1 MTLAF
6 LDLKYCD
13 FSILFRRRD
22 SLLTSLLW
30 MMGFVFSYI
39 SFYHLRRHFPSLLPP
54 SRLGWWRQ
62 LIQFHIHVLAVDT
75 LVTVEPIESHN
86 YISFL
91 LSALLFPEITGAPFF
106 PFAFFSLTVI
116 NHSQTFKQNK
126 FSPCRQN
133 RPAAV
138 SNVSPWTIA
147 LEHCVPCSPVDGL
160 CSQCLTLLSQDFPY
174 QSFLGLPYSFSCRDP
189 FFLKAQE
196 GTGECLSL
204 PCFTHGFGEGRLPVA
219 L

>member
-13 FSILFRRRD
+13 FSVLFRRRE

-30 MMGFVFSYI
+30 MMGFGFSYI
-39 SFYHLRRHFPSLLPP
+39 SFYHLRRHFPFLLPP
-54 SRLGWWRQ
+54 SRLGWW
-62 LIQFHIHVLAVDT
+62 LQFHIHVLAVDI
-75 LVTVEPIESHN
+75 LVTVEPIESHD

-91 LSALLFPEITGAPFF
+91 LSVLLFPEITGVPFF

-116 NHSQTFKQNK
+116 NRSQTFKQNK

-138 SNVSPWTIA
+138 SNVSPWTLT
-147 LEHCVPCSPVDGL
+147 LECCVPCSPVDGL
-160 CSQCLTLLSQDFPY
+160 CSQRLTLLSQDFPY
-174 QSFLGLPYSFSCRDP
+174 QFFLGCLV
-189 FFLKAQE
+189 
-196 GTGECLSL
+196 LSL
-204 PCFTHGFGEGRLPVA
+204 VGIPA
-219 L
+219 S